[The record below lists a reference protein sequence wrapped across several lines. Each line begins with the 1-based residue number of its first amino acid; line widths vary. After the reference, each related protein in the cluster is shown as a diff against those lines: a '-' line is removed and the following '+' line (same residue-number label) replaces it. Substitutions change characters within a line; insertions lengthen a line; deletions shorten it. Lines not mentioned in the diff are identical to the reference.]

1 MDPLDRAYLGFAKAI
16 NKGKDIKAAGVQRS
30 KTLARLKRLQDGY
43 PLSTGKTP
51 VKPPPTL
58 SKGTKS
64 KRQVADI
71 NASVQKR
78 IKSEREVQDQR
89 KKRVHSPPANKRTP
103 APKKR
108 KTK

>member
-1 MDPLDRAYLGFAKAI
+1 M
-16 NKGKDIKAAGVQRS
+16 
-30 KTLARLKRLQDGY
+30 
-43 PLSTGKTP
+43 
-51 VKPPPTL
+51 
-58 SKGTKS
+58 
-64 KRQVADI
+64 ADI
-71 NASVQKR
+71 IASVQKR